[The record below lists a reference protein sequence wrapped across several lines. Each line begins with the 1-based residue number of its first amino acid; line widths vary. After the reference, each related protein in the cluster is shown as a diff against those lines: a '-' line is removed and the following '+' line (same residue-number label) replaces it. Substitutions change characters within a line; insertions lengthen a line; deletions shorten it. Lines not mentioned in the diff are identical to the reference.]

1 MVHYWQNLE
10 PRLVSG
16 WKVRQIMRKL
26 IKNNVSWVGKID
38 WELRKFHGDDYS
50 TSRGSSY
57 NSYLIEEEKTI
68 LVDTV
73 WMPYADEFVE
83 NLASEIDLK
92 KIDAIVC
99 NHGEVDHSGSLPT
112 LMALIPDTP
121 IYCTANAVK
130 SLKGQYHQDWNFK
143 VVKSGDT
150 LDIGNG
156 KQLIFVE
163 MRMLHWPDSMATFM
177 TGDNIL
183 FSNDA
188 FGQHYAS
195 EDLFNDKVDNYE
207 LYHEA
212 LKYFAN
218 IVSPYRSFLR
228 KKLDE
233 ISALNLPI
241 EIIATSHG
249 IIWRDDPLQIVRKY
263 AEWSG
268 EYQENQIVIAYD
280 TMWLGT
286 RTLAEK
292 IAEGILLADPQVK
305 VKLYNISR
313 TEKNDLIV
321 EMFKAKTVVI
331 GSPTIGNNILSS
343 VAGFL
348 HYAMEMKYTQ
358 KKAAAFGCY
367 GWSGEGTKLLNGM
380 LKEAGFTL
388 INDGLRVNWNP
399 DETGKAQAIEL
410 GKAIARA

>member
-1 MVHYWQNLE
+1 
-10 PRLVSG
+10 
-16 WKVRQIMRKL
+16 MRKN
-26 IKNNVSWVGKID
+26 IKNNVSWVGKVD

-73 WMPYADEFVE
+73 WLPYADEFVE
-83 NLASEIDLK
+83 NLASEIDLHQ
-92 KIDAIVC
+92 IDAIVC
-99 NHGEVDHSGSLPT
+99 NHGEVDHSGSLPA

-130 SLKGQYHQDWNFK
+130 SLKGQYHKDWNFK
-143 VVKSGDT
+143 VVKTGDT

-163 MRMLHWPDSMATFM
+163 MRMLHWPDSMATYL

-195 EDLFNDKVDNYE
+195 EDLFNDKVDTYE

-218 IVSPYRSFLR
+218 IVSPYRAFLV
-228 KKLDE
+228 KKLAE
-233 ISALNLPI
+233 LQALNLPI

-249 IIWRDDPLQIVRKY
+249 IIWRDNPLQIVEKY
-263 AEWSG
+263 AEWAA

-280 TMWLGT
+280 TMWHGT
-286 RTLAEK
+286 RSLAEK
-292 IAEGILLADPQVK
+292 IAEGIRLADPAVK

-313 TEKNDLIV
+313 TEKNDLVV
-321 EMFKAKTVVI
+321 EIFKAKSVVI

-343 VAGFL
+343 VAGFIHYL
-348 HYAMEMKYTQ
+348 HEMKYKN
-358 KKAAAFGCY
+358 KKATTFGCY
-367 GWSGEGTKLLNGM
+367 GWSGEGTKILNEM
-380 LKEAGFTL
+380 LTEAGFQVVG
-388 INDGLRVNWNP
+388 DGLRVNWNP
-399 DETGKAQAIEL
+399 DEAELAKALAL
-410 GKAIARA
+410 GQSIALA